1 MYHFASKF
9 IRFRPK
15 NHKINWN
22 DPTIELTM
30 YNSAQCKFCI
40 I

>member
-22 DPTIELTM
+22 GPN
-30 YNSAQCKFCI
+30 YRVNYV
-40 I
+40 